1 LPARTLRSL
10 QKGKKTYIKDHYGGP
25 SREANIEGKNHAT
38 LEGIIEF
45 NVKCMIKKKKNI
57 F

>member
-25 SREANIEGKNHAT
+25 SRETNIEDKNHAT